1 MVSKVKGRACGPGK
15 GRNPSS
21 SRLAGEP
28 LLGLYIFSPHM
39 RPWLL
44 RGWTISGKEDETTTS
59 SCYMVQESDDVPPDV
74 ALGG

>member
-1 MVSKVKGRACGPGK
+1 M
-15 GRNPSS
+15 
-21 SRLAGEP
+21 GEP